1 MQPIQVLRHLEGFGV
16 EWVRT
21 LKLFVSVVHSGSLSA
36 AGRNLGYSP
45 ASVSRHMTA
54 LEAQLGA
61 RLLSRS
67 SRKLALTEA
76 GETYFRQ
83 VEQILHQLAE
93 ANDSVAQMQ
102 AAPRGVLRVHS
113 RMLIGEHFVVPAL
126 PAFLA
131 RYPDI
136 TVDLS
141 LSNGVV
147 ALVEQN
153 FDVDIRIGKL
163 VDSSL
168 IARKLTS
175 SARIICAAPEYLAS
189 HAPLI
194 QPADLADHNCLT
206 YRINL
211 GQTVWRFRSSDDR
224 VIEVPVDGSFRT
236 DNGQSLLNMIKSGL
250 GVGLMPDWSIRD
262 ELASGALVRLFPE
275 YQVSHI
281 EFENG
286 VYAVYQK
293 TRQAT
298 TKVKLFV
305 DHLLASFRQR
315 LG

>member
-1 MQPIQVLRHLEGFGV
+1 M

-54 LEAQLGA
+54 LETQLNA

-83 VEQILHQLAE
+83 VEQILQHLAE

-113 RMLIGEHFVVPAL
+113 RMLVGEHVIVPAL
-126 PAFLA
+126 PTFLA
-131 RYPDI
+131 RYPEI
-136 TVDLS
+136 TVDLA

-175 SARIICAAPEYLAS
+175 SARIVCAAPSYLAS
-189 HAPLI
+189 HPPVR
-194 QPADLADHNCLT
+194 QPGDLAAHNCLT
-206 YRINL
+206 YRVNL
-211 GQTVWRFRSSDDR
+211 GQTVWRFRSHDDR
-224 VIEVPVDGSFRT
+224 VLEVPVDGSFRT
-236 DNGQSLLNMIKSGL
+236 DNGQSLLRMIKAGL

-262 ELASGALVRLFPE
+262 ELASGELARLFPE
-275 YQVSHI
+275 HQISHI

-293 TRQAT
+293 SRQTT

-305 DHLLASFRQR
+305 DHLVSVFRERLA
-315 LG
+315 

>member
-1 MQPIQVLRHLEGFGV
+1 M

-54 LEAQLGA
+54 LETQLNA

-83 VEQILHQLAE
+83 VEQILQHLAE

-113 RMLIGEHFVVPAL
+113 RMLVGEHVIVPAL
-126 PAFLA
+126 PTFLA

-136 TVDLS
+136 TVDLA

-175 SARIICAAPEYLAS
+175 SARIVCAAPSYLAS
-189 HAPLI
+189 HP
-194 QPADLADHNCLT
+194 PVRKPGDLAAHNCLT
-206 YRINL
+206 YRVNL
-211 GQTVWRFRSSDDR
+211 GQTVWRFRSHDDR
-224 VIEVPVDGSFRT
+224 VLEVPVDGSFRT
-236 DNGQSLLNMIKSGL
+236 DNGQSLLRMIKAGL

-262 ELASGALVRLFPE
+262 ELASGELARLFPE
-275 YQVSHI
+275 HQISHI

-293 TRQAT
+293 SRQTT

-305 DHLLASFRQR
+305 DHLVSVFRERLA
-315 LG
+315 

>member
-1 MQPIQVLRHLEGFGV
+1 M

-54 LEAQLGA
+54 LETQLDA
-61 RLLSRS
+61 KLLNRS

-83 VEQILHQLAE
+83 VEQILQHLAE

-113 RMLIGEHFVVPAL
+113 RMLVGEHVIVPAL

-136 TVDLS
+136 TVDLA

-175 SARIICAAPEYLAS
+175 SARIVCAAPSYIAS
-189 HAPLI
+189 HPPVL
-194 QPADLADHNCLT
+194 QPGDLAAHNCLT
-206 YRINL
+206 YRVNL
-211 GQTVWRFRSSDDR
+211 GQTVWRFRSDDDR
-224 VIEVPVDGSFRT
+224 VLEVPVDGSFRT
-236 DNGQSLLNMIKSGL
+236 DNGQSLLRMIKAGL
-250 GVGLMPDWSIRD
+250 GVGLMPDWSIQD
-262 ELASGALVRLFPE
+262 ELASGELVRLFPE
-275 YQVSHI
+275 HQVSHI

-305 DHLLASFRQR
+305 DHLVSVFRERLA
-315 LG
+315 

>member
-1 MQPIQVLRHLEGFGV
+1 M

-153 FDVDIRIGKL
+153 FDIDIRIGKL

-175 SARIICAAPEYLAS
+175 SARIVCASPDYLAK
-189 HAPLI
+189 HAAVL
-194 QPADLADHNCLT
+194 QPQDLAEHNCLT

-236 DNGQSLLNMIKSGL
+236 DNGQSLLNMIKAGL

>member
-1 MQPIQVLRHLEGFGV
+1 M
-16 EWVRT
+16 EWVST

-36 AGRNLGYSP
+36 AGRHLGYSP

-54 LEAQLGA
+54 LETKLGA
-61 RLLSRS
+61 RLLRRS

-83 VEQILHQLAE
+83 VEQILQRLAE

-102 AAPRGVLRVHS
+102 AAPRGILRVHS
-113 RMLIGEHFVVPAL
+113 RMLVGEHYVVPAL

-136 TVDLS
+136 KIDLS
-141 LSNGVV
+141 LSNRIVP
-147 ALVEQN
+147 LVEQN

-168 IARKLTS
+168 IARKLAS
-175 SARIICAAPEYLAS
+175 SARIVCAAPAYLKNSPAL
-189 HAPLI
+189 A
-194 QPADLADHNCLT
+194 QPGDLAAHNCLT

-211 GQTVWRFRSSDDR
+211 GRSAWRFRATDNQ
-224 VIEVPVDGSFRT
+224 VIEVPVNGSFQT
-236 DNGQSLLNMIKSGL
+236 DNGPSLLSMIRA
-250 GVGLMPDWSIRD
+250 GVGIGLMPDWSIRE
-262 ELASGALVRLFPE
+262 ELARGDLVRLFPK
-275 YQVSHI
+275 YQVTHM

-305 DHLLASFRQR
+305 DHLASVFRERLA
-315 LG
+315 G

>member
-1 MQPIQVLRHLEGFGV
+1 M
-16 EWVRT
+16 EWVST

-76 GETYFRQ
+76 GESYFRQ
-83 VEQILHQLAE
+83 VEQILQHLAE

-126 PAFLA
+126 PSFLA
-131 RYPDI
+131 RYPEI
-136 TVDLS
+136 TVDLAM
-141 LSNGVV
+141 SNSVV

-175 SARIICAAPEYLAS
+175 SARIVCAAPNYLAS
-189 HAPLI
+189 QEPILR
-194 QPADLADHNCLT
+194 PDDLAGHSCLT
-206 YRINL
+206 YRVNL
-211 GQTVWRFRSSDDR
+211 GQTVWRFRNDDDQ
-224 VIEVPVDGSFRT
+224 VLEVPVDGKFRT
-236 DNGQSLLNMIKSGL
+236 DNGQSLLRMIKAGL
-250 GVGLMPDWSIRD
+250 GIGLMPDWSIRD
-262 ELASGALVRLFPE
+262 ELASGELVRLFPE
-275 YQVSHI
+275 HQVSHI

-305 DHLLASFRQR
+305 DHLALAFRER
-315 LG
+315 LANG